1 MTKYEWDSEL
11 KRHIAGLPKEEQTKA
26 LEFYNELFEDK
37 IESGYKEKRI
47 IAEFGNPR
55 DVADKI
61 LEEYNAG
68 VSRAAAPVPTAPERQ
83 PSESTDLP
91 VWPATAELPGG
102 PSETVAPPASP
113 PAESVDPY
121 KIASP
126 VSKTEKREARRRRRS
141 RVAYVFRCIATLL
154 AVIIGVGLLVQGC
167 VVAGFGFAALS
178 ARTAAGVFHLG
189 FAAIEIGCSLL
200 AFYAARC
207 AYGPKRKK
215 PAEKE
220 EA

>member
-1 MTKYEWDSEL
+1 MTKYEWESEL

-68 VSRAAAPVPTAPERQ
+68 ASRAAASLPAEPERSDEPTAPIW
-83 PSESTDLP
+83 P
-91 VWPATAELPGG
+91 VTAELPDER
-102 PSETVAPPASP
+102 PETVTPSAQAPA
-113 PAESVDPY
+113 DPY
-121 KIASP
+121 AFTPP
-126 VSKTEKREARRRRRS
+126 VSKAEKRAARRRRRS
-141 RVAYVFRCIATLL
+141 RVGYIFRCIATVL
-154 AVIIGVGLLVQGC
+154 AVVIGIGLLVQGC
-167 VVAGFGFAALS
+167 VVAGFGIAALP
-178 ARTAAGVFHLG
+178 ARPAAGVFHLG
-189 FAAIEIGCSLL
+189 FAAAEIAFSLL
-200 AFYAARC
+200 AFYAARQM
-207 AYGPKRKK
+207 YGGKRSKRT
-215 PAEKE
+215 ADKE